1 MHDEVR
7 NDAWLVLSHAD
18 RGPDIFICR
27 HENRYTYNLAFRGV
41 LNVQYLCMTFEYT
54 CMDCVL

>member
-41 LNVQYLCMTFEYT
+41 LNVQYLCMHI
-54 CMDCVL
+54 